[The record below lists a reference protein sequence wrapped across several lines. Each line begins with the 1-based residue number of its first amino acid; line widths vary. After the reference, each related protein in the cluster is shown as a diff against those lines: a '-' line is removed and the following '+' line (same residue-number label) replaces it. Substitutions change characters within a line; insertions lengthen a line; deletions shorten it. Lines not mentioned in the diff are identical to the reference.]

1 MGHKE
6 DAEKYTTVGETLSL
20 FQGIRDSVI
29 REPKYSAVIEIG
41 NWHIQ
46 LTNKT
51 FTKRQIKHMKKY
63 FGWEVR
69 NIDEKE
75 G

>member
-1 MGHKE
+1 MRKFTEEFIEQMGK
-6 DAEKYTTVGETLSL
+6 SL
-20 FQGIRDSVI
+20 PPVEGFEVVTIQP
-29 REPKYSAVIEIG
+29 EKYSAVIEIG

-46 LTNKT
+46 LSNKT

-75 G
+75 S

>member
-1 MGHKE
+1 MEIELKKE
-6 DAEKYTTVGETLSL
+6 TIYQLEKVPTIQPEKLI
-20 FQGIRDSVI
+20 QP
-29 REPKYSAVIEIG
+29 EKYSAVIEIG
-41 NWHIQ
+41 DLHIQ

-69 NIDEKE
+69 NIDES
-75 G
+75 

>member
-1 MGHKE
+1 MDYKE
-6 DAEKYTTVGETLSL
+6 DLEIYREISSL
-20 FQGIRDSVI
+20 FSVKDNVI
-29 REPKYSAVIEIG
+29 QEPKYSAVIEIG

-69 NIDEKE
+69 NIDES
-75 G
+75 

>member
-1 MGHKE
+1 MDYKE
-6 DAEKYTTVGETLSL
+6 DLEIYREISSL
-20 FQGIRDSVI
+20 FSVKDNVI

-69 NIDEKE
+69 NIDES
-75 G
+75 

>member
-1 MGHKE
+1 MEIELKKKTTYQL
-6 DAEKYTTVGETLSL
+6 EKVPTIQPEK
-20 FQGIRDSVI
+20 F
-29 REPKYSAVIEIG
+29 SAVIEIG
-41 NWHIQ
+41 DLHIQ

-69 NIDEKE
+69 NIDES
-75 G
+75 

>member
-1 MGHKE
+1 MDYKE
-6 DAEKYTTVGETLSL
+6 DLEIYREIASL
-20 FQGIRDSVI
+20 FSVKDSVVQ
-29 REPKYSAVIEIG
+29 EPKYSAVIEIG

-69 NIDEKE
+69 NIDES
-75 G
+75 